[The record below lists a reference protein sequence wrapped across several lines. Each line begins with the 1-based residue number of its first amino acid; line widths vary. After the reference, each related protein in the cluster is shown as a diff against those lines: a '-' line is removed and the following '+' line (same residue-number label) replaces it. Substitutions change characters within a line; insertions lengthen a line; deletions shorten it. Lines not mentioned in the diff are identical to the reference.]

1 MGARRVCSMT
11 PFDNG
16 TEIPPTFTTELVGPC
31 RSGVC
36 ERVRMRV
43 VPTVDHLPLQ
53 VPTALRSL
61 AKPEIDV
68 SALFG
73 QPEPRLSR
81 SVPNNRDAVA
91 DHPSTES
98 TAMSVPMFPS

>member
-1 MGARRVCSMT
+1 MT

-16 TEIPPTFTTELVGPC
+16 TEIPITFATELVGPS
-31 RSGVC
+31 RSGVS

-43 VPTVDHLPLQ
+43 VPTVDHLPLK
-53 VPTALRSL
+53 VPTALRSH

-81 SVPNNRDAVA
+81 GVPNNRDAVA
-91 DHPSTES
+91 HQTCTES
-98 TAMSVPMFPS
+98 TAVSAPMFPS

>member
-1 MGARRVCSMT
+1 MDARRVCSVT

-68 SALFG
+68 SALLG

-81 SVPNNRDAVA
+81 GVPNNRDAISDNSSA
-91 DHPSTES
+91 KSA
-98 TAMSVPMFPS
+98 AMSVPVFPR